1 MAIRHDQGIVLRTY
15 SFGEADKIVIILSP
29 NHGKLRTVAKG
40 VRKTKSRF
48 GGRLEPFS
56 HIDTVLYEGRNLDTV
71 TQVSVIEAYPNL
83 RLDYEAVLAAGTM
96 VEVADAIAQEGE
108 SSTGLFLLLQ
118 RGLEVLEHGS
128 ASLDLMSAF
137 LLKAAGVLGMY
148 PSFTTCAGC
157 GRMPANGEVFRFAFS
172 AGGSVC
178 PNCEPSGAYRLR
190 PGVVEHL
197 AALAAADLRELPTLT
212 DGLESDALGTAKR
225 FLEFH
230 LEKRLTSL
238 EVMHG

>member
-15 SFGEADKIVIILSP
+15 SFGEADKVVIILSP

-56 HIDTVLYEGRNLDTV
+56 HVDLILYEGRNLDTV

-83 RLDYEAVLAAGTM
+83 RLDYDAVLAAGTM
-96 VEVADAIAQEGE
+96 VEVCDAIAQEDE

-118 RGLEVLEHGS
+118 RGLEALESGVNS
-128 ASLDLMSAF
+128 MDLLSSF
-137 LLKAAGVLGMY
+137 LLKASGVLGVT
-148 PSFTTCAGC
+148 PSLVVCAGC
-157 GRMPANGEVFRFAFS
+157 GRTPNGDENFRFAFG

-178 PNCEPSGAYRLR
+178 PTCEPSGAYRLR
-190 PGVVEHL
+190 AGVVDHL
-197 AALAAADLRELPTLT
+197 AALAGADLRAIPVLE
-212 DGLESDALGTAKR
+212 DGLETDALGTSKR
-225 FLEFH
+225 YLEFH